1 MSENL
6 RTKVEYLISVET
18 ASLCFVRRG
27 GKFCHGTFGRLDWP
41 HAKGKTGKYV
51 VLVDFFCLYM
61 RKIMLNLLLI
71 CICLLLDI
79 ISVQIWKSELALFSH
94 HVSEDAD
101 ICINSAATTV
111 IHIKQSKP

>member
-6 RTKVEYLISVET
+6 RTKVEYLISAE
-18 ASLCFVRRG
+18 ARRCVLFCQE
-27 GKFCHGTFGRLDWP
+27 GKFCQGTFGRLDWP
-41 HAKGKTGKYV
+41 HANGKTGKYV

-61 RKIMLNLLLI
+61 RVIMLNLSLI

-79 ISVQIWKSELALFSH
+79 ISVQIWKCELALFSH

-101 ICINSAATTV
+101 ICINSATTTV
-111 IHIKQSKP
+111 LYIKQSKP